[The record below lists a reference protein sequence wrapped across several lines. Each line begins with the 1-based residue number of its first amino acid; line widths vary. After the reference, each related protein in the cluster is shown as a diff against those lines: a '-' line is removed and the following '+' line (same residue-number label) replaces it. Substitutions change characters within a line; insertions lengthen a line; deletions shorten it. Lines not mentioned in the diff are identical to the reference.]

1 MSYSSALSE
10 GTPGPSQ
17 PVRYT
22 SDNRVIVPMS
32 HAIIINLDPH
42 RKSDRSE
49 TAFLHF
55 DVAHNP
61 ANGFHFQLNW
71 LGTSRLVEDMLSHW
85 QRNAEKYG
93 LKPAGT
99 P

>member
-1 MSYSSALSE
+1 
-10 GTPGPSQ
+10 
-17 PVRYT
+17 
-22 SDNRVIVPMS
+22 MS
-32 HAIIINLDPH
+32 HAIIINLDPQ

-55 DVAHNP
+55 DVAHNT

-93 LKPAGT
+93 LKLVYVYFMHSSAHI
-99 P
+99 